1 MIFKIEDTICRSL
14 CDLKIQYICTIFINT
29 VMKIIIAGAG
39 EVGFHLAKLLSFES
53 QDITLIDTHRDSLS
67 YADTHLDIRVVRG
80 DATSIKVLEDSN
92 VTDTDLVIAVTSSE
106 TTNITVCV
114 LAKQLGAK
122 RTIARI
128 SNTEFIDRKDEVGFT
143 KFGIDELISPE
154 SLAANEIELLLN
166 QSAFNDTY
174 EFEGG
179 ALTMIGLHLNR
190 TNSFIDKT
198 VKEVASVFPNLKY
211 VPIAMQRYGTQYTII
226 PRGDTQFKE
235 GDQVYFITTKEGV
248 DEIYELTGK
257 ERHEIR
263 NVMILGGS
271 NIGYKT
277 ASDLCKNRFN
287 VKLIENDKEKAFEIA
302 DDIPSCLVI
311 NGDGRNVE
319 LLLEEDVQDMDAFIS
334 VTGNSETNIMSC
346 LVAKSK
352 GVKKTI
358 ALVENMDYFQL
369 SHSIGIDTLIN
380 KKLLA
385 ANNIFRY
392 IRKGEVV
399 AMTKLNNMNA
409 ELLEFV
415 VTPSSKVTN
424 KIIRDIDIPRSAI
437 IGGVVR
443 NGEGQIALGDFK
455 IQSGDRVVVCCQPQ
469 SIGKV
474 EKLFV

>member
-1 MIFKIEDTICRSL
+1 
-14 CDLKIQYICTIFINT
+14 
-29 VMKIIIAGAG
+29 MKIIIAGAG

-80 DATSIKVLEDSN
+80 DATSIKVLENSN

-415 VTPSSKVTN
+415 VTPSSNVTN
-424 KIIRDIDIPRSAI
+424 KTIRDIDIPRSAI

-443 NGEGQIALGDFK
+443 DGEGQIALGDFK